1 MAPYSVPNSLH
12 KPTEEDSKVIAFLN
26 AEVGEDILRAEYS
39 RLIAKVNPL
48 DAEKKAALLAV
59 CVSALSG
66 SQSRGNDAVRI
77 AAARVI
83 VALLPLSLGAI
94 ADLLNKR
101 LNKHQYEVHFTLF
114 CYLDWAQEMPDASSL
129 TQDVLRLVE
138 KYLMTV
144 PRKTARAAWMAG
156 DMLGEHWN
164 EQEAMPLL
172 VKAAQGAKYSV
183 GRQLSVLGLE
193 EMLDRLPV
201 ESASHKHLRK
211 TLRSISSSDPSKYVR
226 EDAKEVLSGWRKS
239 LGKSK

>member
-1 MAPYSVPNSLH
+1 MPPNSLH
-12 KPTEEDSKVIAFLN
+12 KPTEEDSKTIAFLS
-26 AEVGEDILRAEYS
+26 AEVGEDILGAEYS
-39 RLIAKVNPL
+39 RVVARVNPL

-59 CVSALSG
+59 CVAALG
-66 SQSRGNDAVRI
+66 GPQARGNDAVRI
-77 AAARVI
+77 AAVRVI

-94 ADLLNKR
+94 ADLLNRR
-101 LNKHQYEVHFTLF
+101 LNKHHYETHFTLF

-138 KYLMTV
+138 NYVMTV
-144 PRKTARAAWMAG
+144 SRRTARAAWMAA

-172 VKAAQGAKYSV
+172 VKAAQGAKHSV

-201 ESASHKHLRK
+201 ESASHKSVRK
-211 TLRSISSSDPSKYVR
+211 TLREISLSDPSKYVR
-226 EDAKEVLSGWRKS
+226 EDAKTALRDRRRSPQ
-239 LGKSK
+239 KSK